1 MSATVTLHR
10 QAVVD
15 LLAGSYAACNLLED
29 DAGISADE
37 LRLRLDDVTF
47 EVLGSLEDDVVA
59 PLWARADAIAE
70 TVHAS

>member
-1 MSATVTLHR
+1 MSATITLDR

-29 DAGISADE
+29 VAGISADE

-47 EVLGSLEDDVVA
+47 EALGSLEDDAVA
-59 PLWARADAIAE
+59 PLWARADAITE
-70 TVHAS
+70 TVNAS